1 MRNTV
6 QTLEKTIRP
15 SVCRSV
21 NVRITIFM
29 ILHWYFR
36 HAVLV
41 APTSGHPY
49 NQLALLE
56 AGRGNRLAAVA
67 LYVRA
72 MCVPCPFPGAPANLT
87 QTLSKLLASR

>member
-1 MRNTV
+1 MVLFSSFSLKCLLDVVMMSIKKWRFKN
-6 QTLEKTIRP
+6 
-15 SVCRSV
+15 
-21 NVRITIFM
+21 
-29 ILHWYFR
+29 FR
-36 HAVLV
+36 HAVTV

-87 QTLSKLLASR
+87 QTLTKVLASW

>member
-1 MRNTV
+1 MDYYN
-6 QTLEKTIRP
+6 
-15 SVCRSV
+15 
-21 NVRITIFM
+21 
-29 ILHWYFR
+29 ILIILLWYFR